1 MSFLHQ
7 SHKMILH
14 YILQNDFTLTRPRI
28 DSQGANI
35 IIARPLFGSNRVNVD
50 CIILGVSK
58 HQYRKQP

>member
-1 MSFLHQ
+1 
-7 SHKMILH
+7 MILH